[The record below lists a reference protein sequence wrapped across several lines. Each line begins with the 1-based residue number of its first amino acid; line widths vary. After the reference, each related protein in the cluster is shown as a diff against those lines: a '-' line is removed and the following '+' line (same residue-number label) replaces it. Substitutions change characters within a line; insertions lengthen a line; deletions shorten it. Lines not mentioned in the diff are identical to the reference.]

1 MRLVKILIGFTFL
14 GAFVFMSMRSDNV
27 AIRKKVIIGY
37 VGGYKGL
44 ADLSKIDANKLT
56 HINYAFINVKNNRA
70 FLNREATDTVN
81 FQNLNKLKK
90 VNPDIKILISIG
102 GWSWSENFSD
112 AALTD
117 TSRKAFASSAVKIIE
132 KYNLDGVDVDWE
144 YPGISGE
151 EGNVYRPEDK
161 ENFTLMLKEL
171 RLELDTLEKSRNTKK
186 LLTIAVGGFTNFI
199 KHTEMDK
206 VQQYLDYVNLMTYDF
221 YSATIAG
228 HHTNLYPSKTITAEH
243 SADKTFKEFLAAGV
257 PANKLVMGIAFYSRA
272 FTLKP
277 NSING
282 LGDSILSSRYGKGY
296 TFIKDSLINKNGFIF
311 YRDKEAKAPYI
322 FNKTTKEY
330 MTFDDEESAKEKCK
344 YVLKNDMGGV
354 MFWEYSSDMND
365 YLLNQI
371 NKTLK

>member
-14 GAFVFMSMRSDNV
+14 GTLAFMSMRSDNV
-27 AIRKKVIIGY
+27 AVRKKVIIGY

-56 HINYAFINVKNNRA
+56 HINYAFINVKNSRA
-70 FLNREATDTVN
+70 FLNREATDTIN

-90 VNPDIKILISIG
+90 INPDIKILISIG

-112 AALTD
+112 AALSD
-117 TSRKAFASSAVKIIE
+117 TSRKAFAASAVKIIE
-132 KYNLDGVDVDWE
+132 KYDLDGVDVDWE

-171 RLELDTLEKSRNTKK
+171 RLELDTLEKSRNAKK

-221 YSATIAG
+221 YSATIAW
-228 HHTNLYPSKTITAEH
+228 HHTNLYPPKKVPSDH

-272 FTLKP
+272 FTLKT
-277 NSING
+277 NSINV
-282 LGDSILSSRYGKGY
+282 LGDSVLSGRYGKGY
-296 TFIKDSLINKNGFIF
+296 TFIKDSLVNKYGFVA
-311 YRDKEAKAPYI
+311 YWDKDAKAPYI

-330 MTFDDEESAKEKCK
+330 MTYDNEESVKEKCR

-354 MFWEYSSDMND
+354 MFWEYTSDMND
-365 YLLNQI
+365 YLLDQI